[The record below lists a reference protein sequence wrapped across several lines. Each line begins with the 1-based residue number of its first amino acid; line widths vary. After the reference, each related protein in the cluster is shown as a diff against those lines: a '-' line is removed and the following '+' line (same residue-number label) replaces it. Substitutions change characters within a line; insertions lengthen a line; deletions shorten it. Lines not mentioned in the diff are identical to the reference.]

1 MPVPTMKDVA
11 REAGVAL
18 GTVSKVFND
27 IPVGE
32 SYRRRVMDAAGKLG
46 YQLNSYARGL
56 KTNKTY
62 AVALII
68 PNVVNPFFSAL
79 AQSVC
84 QALTARGYRMMLS
97 ITDCDMDVE
106 QRAIQMARQNRV
118 DGVIGLTY
126 NPALVLEEELPFVS
140 FDRYFTSGVPCV
152 ASDNFGGGAM
162 AAEKLLE
169 LGCQRLLYF
178 RHGSPVAGET
188 DKRGSGFESVCRQ
201 RQAAY
206 EKLWLNDD
214 DSPERFREFLSR
226 HCSDGVSE
234 YDGIF
239 CSTDDLA
246 FAIVRMLSEM
256 GLHVPRD
263 VQVIG
268 YDGIPIFVSGKL
280 PCSTIVQ
287 PISLMAETAVDLLLR
302 TDRENLPG
310 LVCLPVRYAKGGTTR
325 DDETA
330 RDGGTTRDS
339 DETEDS
345 DKIRDGEETGGE
357 AEFPW
362 QANI

>member
-1 MPVPTMKDVA
+1 MA
-11 REAGVAL
+11 
-18 GTVSKVFND
+18 
-27 IPVGE
+27 
-32 SYRRRVMDAAGKLG
+32 
-46 YQLNSYARGL
+46 
-56 KTNKTY
+56 
-62 AVALII
+62 
-68 PNVVNPFFSAL
+68 
-79 AQSVC
+79 
-84 QALTARGYRMMLS
+84 LS
-97 ITDCDMDVE
+97 ITDCDMDAE

-126 NPALVLEEELPFVS
+126 NPDLVIEEALPFVS
-140 FDRYFTSGVPCV
+140 FDRCFPSSIPCV
-152 ASDNFGGGAM
+152 ASDNFVGGAM

-178 RHGSPVAGET
+178 RHGSVVAGET

-206 EKLWLNDD
+206 GKLWLNDA
-214 DSPERFREFLSR
+214 DSLELFREFLCR
-226 HCSDGVSE
+226 HCSDGVPE

-246 FAIVRMLSEM
+246 FCIVRMLSEM
-256 GLHVPRD
+256 GLRVPRD

-268 YDGIPIFVSGKL
+268 YDGIPVFVSGKL

-287 PISLMAETAVDLLLR
+287 PVALMAETAVDLLLR

-325 DDETA
+325 DGDESSDRGET
-330 RDGGTTRDS
+330 GDS
-339 DETEDS
+339 DETG
-345 DKIRDGEETGGE
+345 DGGKTGRE
-357 AEFPW
+357 AEFSW